1 MNNMNFDPLTFQAFL
16 NMMKISQFSSPNNF
30 NLNNLMN
37 QFNMM
42 NPNFFGNNLQ
52 NQNFNQQFN
61 NQINIIQN
69 GGVIMRP
76 NQAMNN
82 SNLYLDPFP
91 FYQGNRINILFETGP
106 GLKMNIASP
115 PNISVKELLL
125 TYIHKVGVSESL
137 LGKKIF
143 FLANGKS
150 IPCDEKRA
158 VNDYFKE
165 HFFGVSN
172 QVKVIVVDASNIIGA

>member
-1 MNNMNFDPLTFQAFL
+1 MNNMNFDPIAFQAFL
-16 NMMKISQFSSPNNF
+16 NMMQMNQFSNQNQF

-42 NPNFFGNNLQ
+42 NPNFFGNNFQ

-61 NQINIIQN
+61 KQINIIQN

-76 NQAMNN
+76 NQTMNN
-82 SNLYLDPFP
+82 PNLYKDPFP
-91 FYQGNRINILFETGP
+91 FYQGKRINILFETGP
-106 GLKMNIASP
+106 GLKINIASP
-115 PNISVKELLL
+115 INISVKELLL
-125 TYIHKVGVSESL
+125 AYIHKVGVSESL

-150 IPCDEKRA
+150 ISCEEKRN
-158 VNDYFKE
+158 VNDFFQEYS
-165 HFFGVSN
+165 FGVSN